1 MNSEPR
7 SSAEKFSIGQQVTWH
22 YQPPGGLGYEIT
34 APAKVIRIGKAKV
47 QIEVANSEGLLVKRW
62 VPMNSLTAYD
72 PSVAQPASRSATGIQ
87 GKAQTEHPQTG
98 LAAPR
103 HSSLIAREGAKP
115 FLGNGGVRFAA
126 RLKLPQ
132 DTTRSERRRKG
143 TDSEVPPKAL
153 SDEQLREE
161 AAWRQVQETG
171 KPVIFEG
178 TLLLPPNLSL
188 WDAIELLP
196 DDVRDQ
202 SRAVAQSG
210 AAKIAMR
217 MINHLRVEI
226 GEHAKQSGDLKKWNS
241 FSDATQMAIAESVF
255 RQQYGWPEKPL
266 EELLEQYGER
276 VAHKDQG
283 ETLPDKATK

>member
-1 MNSEPR
+1 MNSEPK
-7 SSAEKFSIGQQVTWH
+7 SNAAKLSIGQQVVWH

-34 APAKVIRIGKAKV
+34 APAKVIKIGEAKV

-62 VPMNSLTAYD
+62 VPMNSLAACD
-72 PSVAQPASRSATGIQ
+72 PSVAKDVPRSATGIQ

-98 LAAPR
+98 LAASR
-103 HSSLIAREGAKP
+103 HSSLITREGTQP
-115 FLGNGGVRFAA
+115 FLGSSVLQFAT
-126 RLKLPQ
+126 RLELPK
-132 DTTRSERRRKG
+132 DTIRRKKKRNAA
-143 TDSEVPPKAL
+143 EPEAPPKAL

-178 TLLLPPNLSL
+178 ILLLPPNLSL

-196 DDVRDQ
+196 NDIRDQ
-202 SRAVAQSG
+202 TRAVAQSG
-210 AAKIAMR
+210 AAEIAMT

-226 GEHAKQSGDLKKWNS
+226 GEHVKQSGDLEKWNS
-241 FSDATQMAIAESVF
+241 FSHATQMAIAESVF
-255 RQQYGWPEKPL
+255 RQQYGWPEEPL

-276 VAHKDQG
+276 VAHKNKG
-283 ETLPDKATK
+283 EAPPDKATK